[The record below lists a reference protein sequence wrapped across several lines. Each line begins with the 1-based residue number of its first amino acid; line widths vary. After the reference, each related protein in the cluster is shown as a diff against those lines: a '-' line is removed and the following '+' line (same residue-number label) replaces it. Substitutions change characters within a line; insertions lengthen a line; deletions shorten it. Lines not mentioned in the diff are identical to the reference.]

1 MSRILRYFFIGILSV
16 VAVVALCVGVLVN
29 IFDPNDYKER
39 IQSEVKSQTG
49 SNLLLE
55 GEISYTVFP
64 TIGLSI
70 PHIELSKNQR
80 AGEPLELSVDNL
92 SFGLNVLGLLSKSI
106 EFSGRADR
114 IVFVKPAQTETSQG
128 ETTASPI
135 PPAEGTESASTETQP
150 SDSDRLIPTE
160 VIRELPWTL
169 EGQLE
174 VAEINAQGLELRDT
188 VLGLTF
194 KEKIFTAS
202 PFRTHVSGGQI
213 DGSVGIDFSSA
224 KPLLGIDLASADID
238 IGSLLK
244 ALEIS
249 DLLEGYGSMRVALS
263 GEGETADDIK
273 SSLNGVANIELRDGA
288 LSGFDIQGALISIQE
303 VFKGDVMTWESR
315 PGDKTRFAELS
326 ADFTAENGV
335 LTSKNLSMKAPAIR
349 LKGQGLTDLPKEAI
363 SYALSVSVVNTLE
376 GQGGASLEKLKGLTI
391 PFTISGPIMEPSFGM
406 DVSAV
411 AAELAKKEVQDK
423 VLDALGASSL
433 LPGGDGTSKTDA
445 GSEESLIPTQLLE
458 SLGGS
463 SSGSSTQNFSE
474 QPTDSSSKA
483 NSAINGLMGSEAGK
497 QLFKSLGL
505 D

>member
-1 MSRILRYFFIGILSV
+1 MSRILRFFVIGLLSV
-16 VAVVALCVGVLVN
+16 ALVVVLCVGVVVT
-29 IFDPNDYKER
+29 IFDPNDYKEQ

-49 SNLLLE
+49 SDLLLE
-55 GEISYTVFP
+55 GEIAYTVFP

-70 PHIELSKNQR
+70 PHIELSKNKR
-80 AGEPLELSVDNL
+80 VGEPPELSVDNL

-106 EFSGRADR
+106 EFSGSADR
-114 IVFVKPAQTETSQG
+114 IVLVKAAPTETSQG
-128 ETTASPI
+128 ETAASAI
-135 PPAEGTESASTETQP
+135 PSAEGTESASTETE
-150 SDSDRLIPTE
+150 SGDSERLIPTE
-160 VIRELPWTL
+160 AIQELLWTL
-169 EGQLE
+169 EGQLA
-174 VAEINAQGLELRDT
+174 VAEINAQGLALRDT

-202 PFRTHVSGGQI
+202 PFQTRVSGGQI

-224 KPLLGIDLASADID
+224 KPLLGIDLASANID

-249 DLLEGYGSMRVALS
+249 DLLEGYGSISVDLS

-273 SSLNGVANIELRDGA
+273 ASLNGVANIELRDGA
-288 LSGFDIQGALISIQE
+288 LSGFDVQGALISIQE
-303 VFKGDVMTWESR
+303 VFKGDVMTWESK

-335 LTSKNLSMKAPAIR
+335 LKSENLSMKAPAIR

-423 VLDALGASSL
+423 VFDALGASSL
-433 LPGGDGTSKTDA
+433 LPGSDGASKTGA
-445 GSEESLIPTQLLE
+445 SSAESLVPTQLLE

-463 SSGSSTQNFSE
+463 SSQSSTETFSE
-474 QPTDSSSKA
+474 QPTNSSSKA
-483 NSAINGLMGSEAGK
+483 ESAINGLMGSGTTK